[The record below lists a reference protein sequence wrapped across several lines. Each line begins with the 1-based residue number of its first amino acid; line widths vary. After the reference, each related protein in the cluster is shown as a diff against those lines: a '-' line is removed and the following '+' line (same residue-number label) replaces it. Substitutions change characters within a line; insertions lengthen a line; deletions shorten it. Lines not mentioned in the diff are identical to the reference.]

1 MDMVFKNFPQGIPLK
16 FQGAPFGAIKIF
28 TGKFFIGSLAGSGP
42 EMTIIINVGRVFI
55 PDASRVDIIY
65 LRWLETKKFYLM
77 SHSR

>member
-42 EMTIIINVGRVFI
+42 EITIMVNVGRVFR
-55 PDASRVDIIY
+55 PDQTYI
-65 LRWLETKKFYLM
+65 TCF
-77 SHSR
+77 